1 MRILKQE
8 RNMILPA
15 LPGYWNTLALLEM
28 KLDWPWR
35 EAGKENK

>member
-8 RNMILPA
+8 GNMILPD

-28 KLDWPWR
+28 KPDWPWR
-35 EAGKENK
+35 EAGMGNK